1 MASLQIFLP
10 SRCKRKN
17 KFDIVGNFKI
27 NSLCNIKKFS
37 KSEGVTNV
45 TKTSHME
52 KLCCKK
58 CGIVL
63 CVIRTVCCEMT
74 GSKWKLNI
82 SKITAVVKMYQGI
95 VVKYCNQTVCLN
107 AILQTKRSVQM
118 RSNEV
123 DNGEERTGRK
133 NNMWNVQ

>member
-37 KSEGVTNV
+37 KGEGVMNV

-63 CVIRTVCCEMT
+63 CVIRTVCCEMA
-74 GSKWKLNI
+74 GSKWKHNI
-82 SKITAVVKMYQGI
+82 SKKTAVVKMYQGI
-95 VVKYCNQTVCLN
+95 VVKYCHQTVCLN
-107 AILQTKRSVQM
+107 TILQTKRSVQM

-123 DNGEERTGRK
+123 DDGGGK
-133 NNMWNVQ
+133 NWKKK